1 MLIGSLSKNFKVYKN
16 NIILEK
22 ILKLKFF
29 IICIDV
35 ILFNNL

>member
-1 MLIGSLSKNFKVYKN
+1 MLIGSLSKNFKVYKK

-22 ILKLKFF
+22 ILKLKLF

-35 ILFNNL
+35 ILLNNL

>member
-22 ILKLKFF
+22 NFKVKVFYYLYRCDF
-29 IICIDV
+29 I
-35 ILFNNL
+35 